1 MWHKTIKKHMDDIK
15 KIDLLYDMACTIKR
29 VIEENDML
37 REENRRLREIEK
49 EYREFVSNQVK
60 TYNENFANVITTLL
74 KVK

>member
-1 MWHKTIKKHMDDIK
+1 MDDIK

-29 VIEENDML
+29 VIEENEML
-37 REENRRLREIEK
+37 REENRRLRETKK
-49 EYREFVSNQVK
+49 EYCEFVSNQVK

>member
-1 MWHKTIKKHMDDIK
+1 MDNIK

-37 REENRRLREIEK
+37 RNENSRLREIEK
-49 EYREFVSNQVK
+49 EYREFVSSQVK
-60 TYNENFANVITTLL
+60 TYNDNISNVITAML

>member
-1 MWHKTIKKHMDDIK
+1 MDNIK

-37 REENRRLREIEK
+37 RNENSRLREIEK

-60 TYNENFANVITTLL
+60 TYSQLPTSKGAGL
-74 KVK
+74 

>member
-1 MWHKTIKKHMDDIK
+1 MDDIK

-37 REENRRLREIEK
+37 REENRRLRETKK
-49 EYREFVSNQVK
+49 EYNEFVSNQVK

>member
-1 MWHKTIKKHMDDIK
+1 MDDIK

-37 REENRRLREIEK
+37 REENSRLREAKK
-49 EYREFVSNQVK
+49 EYSEFVSNQVK

>member
-1 MWHKTIKKHMDDIK
+1 MDDIK

-37 REENRRLREIEK
+37 REENCRLRETKK
-49 EYREFVSNQVK
+49 EYSEFVSNQVK

>member
-1 MWHKTIKKHMDDIK
+1 MDDIK

-29 VIEENDML
+29 VIEENEML
-37 REENRRLREIEK
+37 REENSRLKETKK

-74 KVK
+74 NVK